1 MQITPVVISNS
12 LLQTLQTQEAQ
23 ITQLQQ
29 EEATGQSFQLPS
41 DNPIAAET
49 TLGLNNSLAQISSY
63 TAAAQN
69 AQGWLTQAS
78 GSLSGMVSLWDQ
90 AMQTATQA
98 ANSTNNQNDL
108 NTMANSV
115 TQLQAN
121 LGQILNSQY
130 EGTYIFNGYQ
140 NQTPPITVTGNSYPS
155 SVTWSAT
162 TNGQAQ
168 TFQINTTASVT
179 VNLTGWES
187 VGQTAGVNYFAQA
200 YNDLGALATAIQKG
214 PSAVQAM
221 LPQLQQDMSNLTG
234 AQALAGGRLTRI
246 QNTLDQL
253 QKASSDLNQ
262 SVANVAG
269 ANMAQVT
276 TQLAQEQ
283 VAYQA
288 ALQSGSQI
296 LSLSLLNFINP

>member
-12 LLQTLQTQEAQ
+12 LLQTLQNQEAQ

-29 EEATGQSFQLPS
+29 EVATGQNFQVPS

-49 TLGLNNSLAQISSY
+49 TLGLNNSLAQITSFTS
-63 TAAAQN
+63 AAQN
-69 AQGWLTQAS
+69 GQGWLTQAN
-78 GSLSGMVSLWDQ
+78 GALSGMISLWDQ
-90 AMQTATQA
+90 ALQTATQA
-98 ANSTNNQNDL
+98 GNSTYNQTDL
-108 NTMANSV
+108 NTMANSI

-121 LGQILNSQY
+121 MGQLLNSQY
-130 EGTYIFNGYQ
+130 QGTYIFNGFQ
-140 NQTPPITVTGNSYPS
+140 NQTAPITVTGNTYPA
-155 SVTWSAT
+155 SVTWSPT
-162 TNGQAQ
+162 TKGQAQ
-168 TFQINTTASVT
+168 TFQVDTTASIT

-187 VGQTAGVNYFAQA
+187 VGQTAGQNYLANA
-200 YNDLGALATAIQKG
+200 YNDLGALATAIRKG
-214 PSAVQAM
+214 PTAVNALM
-221 LPQLQQDMSNLTG
+221 PQLQQDLSNLTG
-234 AQALAGGRLTRI
+234 AQALVGGRMQRI
-246 QNTLDQL
+246 QNTLGQL

-262 SVANVAG
+262 SIANVSG

-296 LSLSLLNFINP
+296 LSLSLLNFVNP